1 MLFLYFSIF
10 SENLGTLFSIT
21 PFIEIEGGKHGEYIL
36 DDNKKTISALEWK
49 LFPLIM
55 TGLSFRFDY
64 NHLNLETEALICI
77 PSRSGNMNDSDWK
90 GNLKY
95 IYSENQA
102 FSILNYRFS
111 LNANY
116 NFLLK
121 SFLLGPVIKFEYHY
135 DSFEAKNGHGW
146 YGISKYSKNG
156 KDVSWDDPNASYFDY
171 IPGYSDYT
179 MQIFYTY
186 AGLKAETIFNDR
198 FTLSLTSLISPY
210 TYVFSQDN
218 HYNGSGQ
225 KTKYVIG
232 KQNIFFMRFK
242 NQIDF
247 NLYINSIISLSGNIS
262 ATIGG
267 KSKGCYKFYSASPF
281 YEDSFYISGKGVAS
295 SDIYLFATRLGMK
308 INL

>member
-1 MLFLYFSIF
+1 MF
-10 SENLGTLFSIT
+10 SESIVNLFSIT
-21 PFIEIEGGKHGEYIL
+21 PFIEVEGGKHGEYIL
-36 DDNKKTISALEWK
+36 DENQNPISALEWQI
-49 LFPLIM
+49 FPLVM
-55 TGLSFRFDY
+55 TGFSFQFDY
-64 NHLNLETEALICI
+64 NNLNLETEALIGI
-77 PSRSGNMNDSDWK
+77 PARCGNMNDSDWK
-90 GNLKY
+90 ENLKY

-102 FSILNYRFS
+102 FSILNYRFG

-121 SFLLGPVIKFEYHY
+121 NFLIGPVISLEYHY

-156 KDVSWDDPNASYFDY
+156 KDVSWNDPNANYFDY

-186 AGLKAETIFNDR
+186 TGVKFSSSIKDR
-198 FTLSLTSLISPY
+198 LSFSLTSLISPY
-210 TYVFSQDN
+210 TYVYSIDN
-218 HYNGSGQ
+218 HFNGSGQ

-247 NLYINSIISLSGNIS
+247 NIQVNSILSITGNIA

-267 KSKGCYKFYSASPF
+267 KSKGSYTFYTASPF
-281 YEDSFYISGKGVAS
+281 YEDSFYISGKGIAS
-295 SDIYLFATRLGMK
+295 SDIYMFTTRVGIK